1 MCAIADLC
9 EAVKTTELHLKGQ
22 SNILNH
28 EELSED
34 AFKLMDFLH
43 RGTPLENML
52 GSHKKQL
59 NVAIGTENLYREL
72 KNSSTIFSKYSVGDK
87 DSGSIGIIGPT
98 RLDYARLI
106 PSIKYLASVI
116 GNLLSET
123 LDEE

>member
-1 MCAIADLC
+1 MYRITDL
-9 EAVKTTELHLKGQ
+9 
-22 SNILNH
+22 
-28 EELSED
+28 ELS
-34 AFKLMDFLH
+34 
-43 RGTPLENML
+43 
-52 GSHKKQL
+52 
-59 NVAIGTENLYREL
+59 L
-72 KNSSTIFSKYSVGDK
+72 KDTSFIFSKYSVGDK

>member
-1 MCAIADLC
+1 
-9 EAVKTTELHLKGQ
+9 
-22 SNILNH
+22 
-28 EELSED
+28 
-34 AFKLMDFLH
+34 MDFLH

-87 DSGSIGIIGPT
+87 YSGSIGIIGPT